1 MSRKRVVELSDDER
15 RQCLELVSSGTAPAR
30 SIMHGQVLLKADA
43 GPAGPAWT
51 DRAIGEAFGVSTV
64 TVSAIRK
71 TMTQEGLPAALAH
84 YRGTPG
90 KPQRKLDGHQEAYLI
105 ALACGEPPEG
115 HARWSL
121 RLLSHRMVELGYV
134 DSVSYNTV
142 GRVLK
147 KTICNPGAPCASASR
162 PNRTPPS

>member
-1 MSRKRVVELSDDER
+1 MSRKHVVELSDEQR
-15 RQCLELVSSGTAPAR
+15 RQCLELVSSATAPAR
-30 SIMHGQVLLKADA
+30 SIMHAQVLLKAEA
-43 GPAGPAWT
+43 GPAGPGWT
-51 DRAIGEAFGVSTV
+51 DRAISQAFGVSTV
-64 TVSAIRK
+64 TISKVRK
-71 TMTQEGLPAALAH
+71 TMAQEGLTPALAH

-90 KPQRKLDGHQEAYLI
+90 KPQRKLDGHQEAHLI

-121 RLLSHRMVELGYV
+121 RLLSDRMVELGYV

-147 KTICNPGAPCASASR
+147 KTNSSPGAACASASR
-162 PNRTPPS
+162 PERTPSS